1 MKIHNF
7 PQQIK
12 NIFLLWKC
20 KYVLHSSKFKSS
32 DDHFVAKFS
41 KYTIVLLTELPN
53 VQRVACTE
61 AGLKRFDAC
70 LSIQF
75 RQRKEFAG
83 LKKAD
88 GSSYLMTG
96 ELYSTKGKVKDDSR
110 VVYSRVDKIARK
122 RGYFNVSDH

>member
-7 PQQIK
+7 PPR
-12 NIFLLWKC
+12 
-20 KYVLHSSKFKSS
+20 SSKLKAL
-32 DDHFVAKFS
+32 DDHFVPKFS

-61 AGLKRFDAC
+61 AGLKGFDAC

-96 ELYSTKGKVKDDSR
+96 ELYSTKGKVKDESS

>member
-1 MKIHNF
+1 MPYSPK
-7 PQQIK
+7 
-12 NIFLLWKC
+12 L
-20 KYVLHSSKFKSS
+20 KSL
-32 DDHFVAKFS
+32 DDHFVAMFS
-41 KYTIVLLTELPN
+41 KYMIVLLTELPN

-61 AGLKRFDAC
+61 AGLEGFDAC

-96 ELYSTKGKVKDDSR
+96 ELYSTKGEVKDDSR
-110 VVYSRVDKIARK
+110 VVYNCVDKIARK
-122 RGYFNVSDH
+122 RGYFNVSDL